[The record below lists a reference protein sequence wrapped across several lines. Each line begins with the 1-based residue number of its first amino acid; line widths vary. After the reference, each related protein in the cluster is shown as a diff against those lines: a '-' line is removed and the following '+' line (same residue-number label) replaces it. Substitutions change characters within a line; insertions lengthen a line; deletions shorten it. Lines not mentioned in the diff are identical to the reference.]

1 MDEVEYLL
9 HNFYLFILCQRLSS
23 LRLASLTAK
32 VRHSSILVK
41 DLTFGN
47 NTALVVILTERSPFG
62 FTTKADASGVD
73 LKVHYVQHDRDV
85 IDDIYIITKFWTN
98 SAT

>member
-41 DLTFGN
+41 SLTFGN
-47 NTALVVILTERSPFG
+47 NTALVVILTERSDEGSRAGTWQETFARY
-62 FTTKADASGVD
+62 FTTFSMTET
-73 LKVHYVQHDRDV
+73 L
-85 IDDIYIITKFWTN
+85 
-98 SAT
+98 